1 MARIDAAVPCPAH
14 TIKGTYVYVRLIDA
28 KWPGNPELRLEL
40 TGIPI
45 NQQLQPI
52 VTGDY
57 EVSGKSGGKQSK
69 GQQVKVPSQTMLEF
83 KLEQPLTVQPARS
96 AIR

>member
-1 MARIDAAVPCPAH
+1 M
-14 TIKGTYVYVRLIDA
+14 
-28 KWPGNPELRLEL
+28 RLEL